1 MSDLL
6 VDLSAARVIS
16 CAASAVPGEPGTPK
30 SERLPKGGHELRV
43 IGGPAIITITGN
55 TPTVL
60 NFCVTEDNPLRFYGG
75 GALVVSAKDAEA
87 TDVIVAP
94 LLHVDEH
101 GMPPTQEQISQA
113 MDWLATRGY
122 GQAPQML
129 HVENIHR
136 LELSGAPVIDLASK
150 YSPAKLAQIRAL
162 LALPAG
168 SASQP
173 GQQPAASNDQP
184 ASTDLEPEL
193 ADREPEVEDADFT
206 MQDAIDD
213 DATSG

>member
-1 MSDLL
+1 MSD
-6 VDLSAARVIS
+6 DQQ
-16 CAASAVPGEPGTPK
+16 PK
-30 SERLPKGGHELRV
+30 QKRPKGFQKGHKYHAPRAKIMSTRHLASEIRGR
-43 IGGPAIITITGN
+43 IPAEIYVDYRLAIASGKAAKLGEDEDGQLC
-55 TPTVL
+55 VL
-60 NFCVTEDNPLRFYGG
+60 
-75 GALVVSAKDAEA
+75 
-87 TDVIVAP
+87 
-94 LLHVDEH
+94 VDEH